1 VKKEDGGG
9 RRWIIR
15 ALHTIGGRRGGIIIE
30 GTSIFRAL
38 DTIGGG
44 RGWIITALD
53 TYILVQLCSLSRSL
67 SLFDVLQY
75 RKNRENR
82 AANACVIVSQR
93 QEGSI
98 YLPMLER
105 GTLCL
110 PGCCDPM
117 AYWLVGSIACACPYV
132 IIIAVE
138 GLLIMVLAV
147 PSRPPSLDL

>member
-1 VKKEDGGG
+1 MDHHGFGHLYP
-9 RRWIIR
+9 RPT
-15 ALHTIGGRRGGIIIE
+15 L
-30 GTSIFRAL
+30 L
-38 DTIGGG
+38 
-44 RGWIITALD
+44 
-53 TYILVQLCSLSRSL
+53 SL
-67 SLFDVLQY
+67 SLSLSLCCLAVPQD
-75 RKNRENR
+75 RENR
-82 AANACVIVSQR
+82 AANACVFVGQR

-117 AYWLVGSIACACPYV
+117 AYWLVGSTACACPYD

-147 PSRPPSLDL
+147 PSRPPSLDLWYLPPAVPGGGSRGGCFRGSG